1 MQARSKAHLTGV
13 VGLALGLISFL
24 VSAAQAHLF
33 TGRLMILDAAN
44 HQVHVFDLES
54 EEVVETFAVTQS
66 IASGFGT
73 LLARTSNGRLGF
85 VAQRSG
91 HFSPENDPSVNT
103 IALVDS
109 GLAVEDHGDH
119 FDALRQIP
127 RQLSYRMG
135 HGGGQFGLYRPI
147 HIDAHHGLIA
157 IHYDGSR
164 HPDDDAQ
171 NVNARVLAYTEA
183 DLASPTQPTPL
194 LDLDTGSY
202 QHGAA
207 IPFHEDLFVVSIGT
221 PDASLGGLNYSTLPR
236 GVVTYNAAGEEQQ
249 DFRGRCPQLHG
260 SAITG
265 TFVAF
270 GCNEGPRNMEN
281 PDYAGPHIT
290 TRSGVLVLTHD
301 GGHPGALT
309 AAEVTYPGDGSD
321 TTSGTLRGGTG
332 PSEGI
337 IVASYGPTQF
347 LKIIGAQVQDGM
359 PNGSSLIDVAGT
371 IATHDIEPAD
381 DNFPQGQGRFIVL
394 TETGDLHIFD
404 LTRMAGEE
412 LVTIVSG
419 VVADISGG
427 CPEAGCPQLALAP
440 GAAYI
445 SEPAQ
450 GMVHEVD
457 LNNAVVTRQFDL
469 SVLNA
474 IPTSLEVFGWFGLDA
489 PLVFE

>member
-1 MQARSKAHLTGV
+1 MQARSTVKLTGSLA
-13 VGLALGLISFL
+13 LALGLIAVLASTAL
-24 VSAAQAHLF
+24 AQPF

-54 EEVVETFAVTQS
+54 EEVVETFAITQS
-66 IASGFGT
+66 MAPGFGT
-73 LLARTSNGRLGF
+73 LLRRTSDGRYGLA
-85 VAQRSG
+85 AQRSG
-91 HFSPENDPSVNT
+91 HFSPDNDPSVNA

-119 FDALRQIP
+119 FDALRQTP
-127 RQLSYRMG
+127 RQLPYRLG

-171 NVNARVLAYTEA
+171 NVNARVLAYMEA
-183 DLASPTQPTPL
+183 DLVSQSQPVAL
-194 LDLDTGSY
+194 FDLDTGSH

-265 TFVAF
+265 AFVAF

-281 PDYAGPHIT
+281 PAYTGPPIT
-290 TRSGVLVLTHD
+290 SRSGVLVLTHD
-301 GGHPGALT
+301 GGSPGSFT
-309 AAEVTYPGDGSD
+309 AAEVAYPEDGSD
-321 TTSGTLRGGTG
+321 TTSGTLRSGTG

-337 IVASYGPTQF
+337 IVASYGSTQF
-347 LKIIGAQVQDGM
+347 LKIIGAQVQDGT

-371 IATHDIEPAD
+371 IETHDIEPAD

-412 LVTIVSG
+412 LVTTISG
-419 VVADISGG
+419 LAADISGG
-427 CPEAGCPQLALAP
+427 CPDAGCPQLALAP

-457 LNNAVVTRQFDL
+457 LNNAMVTRQFDL
-469 SVLNA
+469 NAFGA
-474 IPTSLEVFGWFGLDA
+474 IPVSLEVFGWFGLEA
-489 PLVFE
+489 TLFFE